1 MFGPYQFGEPYFA
14 KAINLNGTVVKRVTT
29 QVVYPCRKRECATTP
44 DIEIYSLQD
53 ALKFNAD
60 ALSVIVNCPPGF
72 ICPDGLFPL
81 VVTYPPGTFYLP
93 DPQTPGF
100 PILMTMQ
107 GCKSVVTITLPATAT
122 QAEIDAAAQ
131 QLILQIAAQQAECD
145 AEEQYGPFT
154 PQPPAGAVQFGQ
166 LSDNI
171 ICLGVGTFV
180 AIPMTSTYTPVTTA
194 ITGSIPTGM
203 TGSQTADSLTNL
215 ISGTPTVAGDYSFS
229 IKASPPFTNPVIQ
242 NFVLTV
248 FGITN
253 AASLTAYTVGS
264 AYSET
269 LVTGGTVIGPVTFEV
284 TDGSL
289 PAGLSLDENT
299 GEISGTPTAEGTS
312 AFTVTVTDL
321 GSTVACSKAFTL
333 QNASAFCDI
342 YAAFLWTFIN
352 SFGSAV
358 TTIDVNVPY
367 FKVEATGDPGGGFS
381 SGLELQGSFF
391 YVGNEITCSVAVKA
405 SGDGEWGITIW
416 QDSTLILDVDSADEG
431 YGNFVFPFTI
441 AATAGSV
448 IIVNNDNISTAQ
460 SIVALG
466 AAASF
471 IPPDPEKTINLEVS
485 FLGPIP

>member
-14 KAINLNGTVVKRVTT
+14 KAINLNGTVVKRVTE

-299 GEISGTPTAEGTS
+299 GEIYGTPTAEGTS
-312 AFTVTVTDL
+312 NFTVTVTDL
-321 GSTVACSKAFTL
+321 GSTVACSKAFTIGSVAGGPEYTVRFANAGIL
-333 QNASAFCDI
+333 QSA
-342 YAAFLWTFIN
+342 TIN
-352 SFGSAV
+352 GYDF
-358 TTIDVNVPY
+358 TTGQPPDGTLLQWPVNVDWVVAANPPQIGY
-367 FKVEATGDPGGGFS
+367 TIAFDLTFTSEAATYRFSVDNSAIVPNTLNTGTVEVKVGAISQWIYDLSTTTGVGFVDIPLS
-381 SGLELQGSFF
+381 AGE
-391 YVGNEITCSVAVKA
+391 SVEV
-405 SGDGEWGITIW
+405 IF
-416 QDSTLILDVDSADEG
+416 SADGVTGLPSPDGTYSTEL
-431 YGNFVFPFTI
+431 
-441 AATAGSV
+441 SV
-448 IIVNNDNISTAQ
+448 Q
-460 SIVALG
+460 KL
-466 AAASF
+466 
-471 IPPDPEKTINLEVS
+471 
-485 FLGPIP
+485 